1 MAATSNKSI
10 IKGSDLM
17 LFLNDTAGQDPS
29 ANVSNFA
36 ALGYASSCSVT
47 LSAEATSVANKDF
60 GNGWDSN
67 IVGNRSWTANSENM
81 YAEDVATGAKT
92 FRNLVDAYLNG
103 RVVSLCWAP
112 TENINPANELN
123 RKHNVTDVSGQKWV
137 PQKGVGQTKYVVLY
151 GDAIITNITA
161 NANNGESATY
171 TVDFAGAGPI
181 KMLP

>member
-17 LFLNDTAGQDPS
+17 LFMAATPGAAHS
-29 ANVSNFA
+29 ATA
-36 ALGYASSCSVT
+36 ALGYASSCSIT

-67 IVGNRSWTANSENM
+67 IVGNRSWTASSENM
-81 YAEDVATGAKT
+81 YAEDVATGAVT
-92 FRNLVDAYLNG
+92 FKELLNAYLQG
-103 RVVSLCWAP
+103 KVVTLVWAP
-112 TENINPANELN
+112 TENVNPANEN
-123 RKHNVTDVSGQKWV
+123 QRKHNVTDLASGKWA
-137 PQKGVGQTKYVVLY
+137 PYIGSGATKTVILK

-171 TVDFAGAGPI
+171 TVEFAGAGAI
-181 KMLP
+181 DNVNK